1 MKKRMH
7 ITNLRFK
14 SKLAIFNALS
24 KLVIVSALLFIV
36 PWIVSEI
43 TIRNTDNLLIKKLDQ
58 VIVLVDSLGIDN
70 YINMDNE
77 IKAFGS
83 YNILKEEFV
92 SIEQL
97 NSDTVIDVIEYSE
110 RIIENELVEYRVLS
124 YSFEENGKTYLIEIG
139 RSISIILQ
147 FEQNLKRFAFLF
159 LLIIILVTFVVDI
172 SFIQFLLNP
181 FEQIVKKLKNTKHPS
196 EFDYTAIKTQTIDFA
211 YLDNTINGLMTKI
224 EEAFNN
230 EREYISNVSHE
241 LLTPISIIQSK
252 LDNILADKT
261 LSDEVLLKIMDSKQT
276 IMRLT
281 NMVRTLLM
289 MSRIENEEYLLN
301 EQVNLNK
308 LINSV
313 TEEIE
318 EKVLAKELQLN
329 IDLDNSINTISGNEN
344 LLFILV
350 YNLINNAIRYTEHG
364 SITITTKLIN
374 NKIQLAIKDTGIGI
388 KQEEIPQVFSR
399 FKNFS
404 KHKDSFG
411 LGLALAKKICD
422 YHKIDI
428 KVTSEINIGT
438 TFTLQFKNE

>member
-1 MKKRMH
+1 MH

-43 TIRNTDNLLIKKLDQ
+43 TIRNTDDLLIKKLDQ
-58 VIVLVDSLGIDN
+58 VILLVDSLGIDN
-70 YINMDNE
+70 YINIDNE

-97 NSDTVIDVIEYSE
+97 KNDTAIDVIEYSE

-124 YSFEENGKTYLIEIG
+124 YSIEENGKTYLIEIG
-139 RSISIILQ
+139 RSISTIIQ

-159 LLIIILVTFVVDI
+159 LLIIILITFVVDI

-181 FEQIVKKLKNTKHPS
+181 FEKIVKKLKSTNHPS
-196 EFDYTAIKTQTIDFA
+196 EFDYTPIKTQTFDFA
-211 YLDNTINGLMTKI
+211 YLNNTINGLMIKI
-224 EEAFNN
+224 EDAFNN

-252 LDNILADKT
+252 LDNILSDQS

-301 EQVNLNK
+301 EQVDLSI
-308 LINSV
+308 LVADV

-318 EKVLAKELQLN
+318 DKVLAKELQLN
-329 IDLDNSINTISGNEN
+329 LDLDKSINPITGNEN

-350 YNLINNAIRYTEHG
+350 YNLLNNAIRYTEHG
-364 SITITTKLIN
+364 SISIKTRLIN
-374 NKIQLAIKDTGIGI
+374 NQIQLAIKDTGIGI
-388 KQEEIPQVFSR
+388 KQEEIPHIFSR
-399 FKNFS
+399 FKNFTNQ
-404 KHKDSFG
+404 KDSFG

-428 KVTSEINIGT
+428 QVSSELNMGT
-438 TFTLQFKNE
+438 TFTLQFNN

>member
-1 MKKRMH
+1 MH